1 MAFLIYFGAA
11 VFLGGGALMASA
23 FMAPSSS
30 GNAFLA
36 KVTVGLLAVL
46 LGLTLFIVGS
56 VLYRRDA

>member
-1 MAFLIYFGAA
+1 
-11 VFLGGGALMASA
+11 MASA

-36 KVTVGLLAVL
+36 KLTIGLLAVL

-56 VLYRRDA
+56 VLYRRRDA